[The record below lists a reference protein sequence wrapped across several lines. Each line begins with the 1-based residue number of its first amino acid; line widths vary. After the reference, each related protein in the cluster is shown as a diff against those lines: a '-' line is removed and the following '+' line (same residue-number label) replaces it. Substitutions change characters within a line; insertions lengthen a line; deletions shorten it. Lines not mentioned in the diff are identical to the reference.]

1 MGLIKNELLDI
12 AAHYRAYGENWGRK
26 MRNQLTT
33 REVAERGQVNPQ
45 TIRYYEREG
54 LLPKVPRLAS
64 GYRAFPSNTVGRVR
78 FIKRAQK
85 QGFSLK
91 EVRELL
97 DLWEAPGAT
106 RAEVKQR
113 AKAKMAEI
121 DQSIRS
127 LRQMKSALAKL
138 TTACD
143 EKGPAGTCPILE
155 AFQDGGE
162 GCADQLGLLDL

>member
-1 MGLIKNELLDI
+1 
-12 AAHYRAYGENWGRK
+12 

-33 REVAERGQVNPQ
+33 REVAEQGQVNPQ

-64 GYRAFPSNTVGRVR
+64 GYRAFPSDMVRRVR

-85 QGFSLK
+85 QGFSLR

-113 AKAKMAEI
+113 AEAKIKEI
-121 DQSIRS
+121 DQSIQS
-127 LRQMKSALAKL
+127 LRQMKSALARL
-138 TTACD
+138 ATACD
-143 EKGPAGTCPILE
+143 GRGPASTCPILD
-155 AFQDGGE
+155 ALQDGDE
-162 GCADQLGLLDL
+162 GCADRIGQFDL